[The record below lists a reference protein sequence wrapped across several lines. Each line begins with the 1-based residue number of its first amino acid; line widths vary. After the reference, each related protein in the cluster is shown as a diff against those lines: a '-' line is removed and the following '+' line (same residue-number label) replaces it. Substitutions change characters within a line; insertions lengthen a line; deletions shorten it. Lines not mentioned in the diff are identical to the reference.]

1 MAQFQVETG
10 EQTATLEWSLGFVAS
25 SARAVP
31 TGCERKDMSPA
42 GSDLVRQINLIT
54 VNEF

>member
-10 EQTATLEWSLGFVAS
+10 EQTATLGWSLGFVAS

-31 TGCERKDMSPA
+31 TGCERKDVSPA
-42 GSDLVRQINLIT
+42 DSDLVRQINLIT

>member
-1 MAQFQVETG
+1 MAQRQVETG
-10 EQTATLEWSLGFVAS
+10 EQAATLGGSLGFVAP

-31 TGCERKDMSPA
+31 TGCKRKDVSPA